1 MGIISNLTLKEYL
14 LENDILVGDD
24 YFKGIRDINGK
35 KVMEQII
42 IIQNAHKILSGYNCY
57 GTTRINS
64 TIGRK
69 VEHIKVMLKRLRKD
83 LEKRHTY
90 KEINP
95 MDKFILSNGNK
106 ILSKGERGINALKEI
121 DYMGIIKRS
130 MKKNEI
136 TLGRVDEKNL
146 RVTSELEIG
155 TLKNTSYNLVEED
168 IYDYLKRVRIKNKK
182 ISLEKCIDKYIEIS
196 YLSDE
201 SRDYIDILL
210 MVPYGTLNLWYKYAY
225 GRKEDSWQEQ
235 LKKIKLLSDSE
246 I

>member
-24 YFKGIRDINGK
+24 YFKGIRDINEK

-57 GTTRINS
+57 GITRINS
-64 TIGRK
+64 TIGRR

-83 LEKRHTY
+83 LERRDSY

-106 ILSKGERGINALKEI
+106 ILSKGEMGINALKEV
-121 DYMGIIKRS
+121 DYIGIIKRS

-136 TLGRVDEKNL
+136 ALGRVDEKNL
-146 RVTSELEIG
+146 RVTNELEIG
-155 TLKNTSYNLVEED
+155 TLKNISYNLVEED
-168 IYDYLKRVRIKNKK
+168 VYDYLKRVRIKNKK
-182 ISLEKCIDKYIEIS
+182 ISLEKCIDKYIES
-196 YLSDE
+196 SHLSDD
-201 SRDYIDILL
+201 SRDYIYILL
-210 MVPYGTLNLWYKYAY
+210 MIPYGTLNLWYKYAY
-225 GRKEDSWQEQ
+225 GRKGDSWQEQ
-235 LKKIKLLSDSE
+235 FKKIKLLSDSE

>member
-24 YFKGIRDINGK
+24 YFKGIRDINEK

-64 TIGRK
+64 TIGKR
-69 VEHIKVMLKRLRKD
+69 VEHIKVMIKRLRKD
-83 LEKRHTY
+83 LEKRENA
-90 KEINP
+90 KNP